1 MEGTT
6 LAVAG
11 AVVGRAPSVSVM
23 LADVSVVLRGPY
35 RHPCLRLTDDPERGG
50 DRRRDGLVPGLPGL
64 ALPALEDV
72 LDHCL
77 LRYTRTASPSGQL
90 LFFGLNGPY
99 GYDSLRTGRVWP
111 ALAQKQGAV
120 TVRSSWSGAAG
131 SAPGRPRGTNPR
143 AEHMC
148 RPGRRAGSQWNCY
161 SMDQR
166 GHTSGC
172 VRRY

>member
-1 MEGTT
+1 
-6 LAVAG
+6 
-11 AVVGRAPSVSVM
+11 M
-23 LADVSVVLRGPY
+23 LADVSVVLGGPY

-72 LDHCL
+72 LDHRF

-111 ALAQKQGAV
+111 VLAQKQG
-120 TVRSSWSGAAG
+120 G
-131 SAPGRPRGTNPR
+131 
-143 AEHMC
+143 
-148 RPGRRAGSQWNCY
+148 
-161 SMDQR
+161 
-166 GHTSGC
+166 GHG
-172 VRRY
+172 